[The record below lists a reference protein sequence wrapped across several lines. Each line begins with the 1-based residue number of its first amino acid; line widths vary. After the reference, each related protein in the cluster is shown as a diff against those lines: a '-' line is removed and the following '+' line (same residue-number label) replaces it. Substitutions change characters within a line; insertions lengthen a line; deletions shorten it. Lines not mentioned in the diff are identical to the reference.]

1 VKYFLLLSII
11 IGLSTISCDGD
22 HHDGDHHDRR
32 YGCKTKWCHKM
43 KKLNANNQNQFTKNE
58 VNVDIINKVSLS
70 INNLRVRNKRK
81 IEPICR
87 AMDGCLRVCEYFDQS
102 TCKQLVVSQVV
113 TFWLNQIRSYN
124 KWEQV
129 RNDLSLI
136 ATESIVSSFLK
147 NVDVD
152 NNIVNALF
160 RLSHLGYCPFA
171 NAQELY
177 FSQTPQAFLYL
188 QSSNEELTANEETT
202 PSSADSTD
210 NDNTPEGTVT
220 NETSMDMDKGST
232 LDSTVVSD
240 SSESSKDN
248 MHKDSIPNNSSSESS
263 KDNMMSE
270 RDNTDDDMNNMNN
283 MDGNID
289 SMDNN
294 MNNMDGNIDSMDNNI
309 DSMDNNI
316 DSMDNNIDSMDNNM
330 NSMNDTD
337 KISTPNS
344 EVITTHEASVAGEQA
359 ENANKENINASITQ
373 QDKRSPLEEFSVRQ
387 QIKKPEKMKK
397 VVDGSLL
404 SFSLPV
410 FAGFIK
416 KCFGYNNRTFSEL
429 ALELENKD
437 AFALGHQVI
446 TEACGENRECIRL
459 AYCTIGSKIVL
470 DNMEKNMQSAGCE
483 TDSFAEILP

>member
-1 VKYFLLLSII
+1 MKYFLLLSII

-22 HHDGDHHDRR
+22 HHDGYHDGDHHNRR
-32 YGCKTKWCHKM
+32 YNCKTKWCHKM

-58 VNVDIINKVSLS
+58 VNVDIINKMSLS

-220 NETSMDMDKGST
+220 TNETSMDMDKGST

-248 MHKDSIPNNSSSESS
+248 MNKDSIPNNSSNEPS
-263 KDNMMSE
+263 KDKMMSE
-270 RDNTDDDMNNMNN
+270 RDNTDDGMNN
-283 MDGNID
+283 MDD
-289 SMDNN
+289 
-294 MNNMDGNIDSMDNNI
+294 
-309 DSMDNNI
+309 
-316 DSMDNNIDSMDNNM
+316 NM

-337 KISTPNS
+337 KISTLNR

-373 QDKRSPLEEFSVRQ
+373 QDKRSSLEEFSVRQ
-387 QIKKPEKMKK
+387 QIKNPEKMKK

-437 AFALGHQVI
+437 AFDLGHQVI